1 MLALV
6 AHVIE
11 VVAFAV
17 GWLLLLRGGIVE
29 LSVPVPTLLDVFYFS
44 GAVYTQ
50 YCCFNGLTPRYAVS
64 NPTCGGTAGQG
75 REVDSRSSS
84 A

>member
-44 GAVYTQ
+44 GAVYT
-50 YCCFNGLTPRYAVS
+50 GSTRHWVS
-64 NPTCGGTAGQG
+64 ATS
-75 REVDSRSSS
+75 SRSATGVFSWWS
-84 A
+84 RP